1 MANAGIVEKEHGAL
15 NMQLKKT
22 DTRFDVEKLID
33 IYDMVDEDQ
42 PQICFTSRG
51 KSDMQDGV
59 GSIFNYHPAT
69 EWDWDHINPLFKGS
83 YLEQVYDTLAK
94 DYKLG
99 RARFMRMDGSNR
111 ALSYHYDEGIRL
123 HIPIITNPHAWFVL
137 ADETLYSMSDLGRL
151 YILDANDYHSALN
164 LSRENLPRV
173 HIVISASTL

>member
-1 MANAGIVEKEHGAL
+1 MQIEKKEVL
-15 NMQLKKT
+15 
-22 DTRFDVEKLID
+22 FDVDKLLD
-33 IYDMVDEDQ
+33 IYDMCDQ
-42 PQICFTSRG
+42 SKKQVSFASRDNIT
-51 KSDMQDGV
+51 DMQDGV

-69 EWDWDHINPLFKGS
+69 EWDWDHINPLFEGS
-83 YLEQVYDTLAK
+83 YLEQLYDTLAK

-173 HIVISASTL
+173 HIVISADYI

>member
-1 MANAGIVEKEHGAL
+1 MSKGNFFMQIEKKEVL
-15 NMQLKKT
+15 
-22 DTRFDVEKLID
+22 FDVDKLLD
-33 IYDMVDEDQ
+33 IYDMCDQ
-42 PQICFTSRG
+42 SKKQVSFASRDNIT
-51 KSDMQDGV
+51 DMQDGV

-69 EWDWDHINPLFKGS
+69 EWDWDHINPLFEGS
-83 YLEQVYDTLAK
+83 YLEQLYDTLAK

-173 HIVISASTL
+173 HIVISADYI